1 MSSKLKQL
9 TQLFLF
15 WTLGL
20 TLGGYMLFPYLESM
34 GLGLGEMLGFFALSY
49 LVQFCMLLPLKK
61 IAPEKVL
68 VLGMISTAVAY
79 FLLALIGGI
88 LGLGL
93 WIVFAGAS
101 FVLFW
106 VPFNA
111 LWFEH
116 KKWGNAVQGSVYY
129 AIIFTIGIIGPMVA
143 GLLVA
148 ETSYSALFYASSIV
162 LILGAILGMGIG
174 ERKDIKEKILGWERG
189 LGAVSGFKTLL
200 LLEGIGMIGAQ
211 VIVFL
216 ITLEYFSEPLG
227 FGLFLGSTTL
237 VAVVISLV
245 FAKISDEKH
254 KRREF
259 ILFTSAG
266 FGVSFILAA
275 FAHEVFFWFIA
286 VVLISFFRSVFPPF
300 PMALIADTKKDI
312 QAAMYGREL
321 IFSLGRGLFLVLSML
336 LYFVFGDLRIPL
348 VLSGIAMLA
357 YPLVFDLYKRK
368 KLGLA

>member
-1 MSSKLKQL
+1 
-9 TQLFLF
+9 
-15 WTLGL
+15 
-20 TLGGYMLFPYLESM
+20 MLFPYLESV

-61 IAPEKVL
+61 LAPEKVL
-68 VLGMISTAVAY
+68 VLGMLSTALAY

-116 KKWGNAVQGSVYY
+116 KKWGNAVSGAAYY
-129 AIIFTIGIIGPMVA
+129 AIIFTIGIIGPMAA

-148 ETSYSALFYASSIV
+148 ETSYSTLFYASSIV
-162 LILGAILGMGIG
+162 LILGAFLGMGIG
-174 ERKDIKEKILGWERG
+174 EKKGIKEKALGYGRG
-189 LGAVSGFKTLL
+189 LEAVSGFKTLL

-211 VIVFL
+211 VVMFL

-259 ILFTSAG
+259 ILLTSAG
-266 FGVSFILAA
+266 FGAAFILGA
-275 FAHEVFFWFIA
+275 FAHEVVFWFIA

-321 IFSLGRGLFLVLSML
+321 VFSFGRGMFLVLCML
-336 LYFVFGDLRIPL
+336 LYYALGDLRIPL
-348 VLSGIAMLA
+348 ALSGVAMIA
-357 YPLVFDLYKRK
+357 YPVVFDKFKRK